1 MSDADSFFRAL
12 KRQFWIFVIGQFAL
26 VIFLAVGFYYRTENF
41 RTNQVEFNVDQK
53 ATNMRIEQELKAK
66 VSIEMS
72 VEMQK
77 QYNERAVR
85 MESKLDRLF
94 KPAI

>member
-1 MSDADSFFRAL
+1 MSDVDSFFRSL
-12 KRQFWIFVIGQFAL
+12 KRQFWIFFVGQIAL
-26 VIFLAVGFYYRTENF
+26 IMMLAVGFYYRTENF
-41 RTNQVEFNVDQK
+41 RTNQVEFNIDQK
-53 ATNMRIEQELKAK
+53 AINMRVEQELRSK